1 MIDFIGNRRF
11 LFLEQKIS
19 ELDISKAVSKI
30 DPLIIDSAKLDF
42 DSSDIIL
49 EFRDN
54 PRVDDF
60 KEKTVLIGRLITGY
74 EQSAFEQAS
83 YRDYA
88 EKQIHEFVIAPSED
102 WDKFFTA
109 ILLVVPKEIVAWK
122 LRIDDSVTKLKVQ
135 F

>member
-11 LFLEQKIS
+11 LFVEQAIS
-19 ELDISKAVSKI
+19 ELDISKAVAEI
-30 DPLIIDSAKLDF
+30 DPLIIDSAKLEF

-54 PRVDDF
+54 PRIEDF
-60 KEKTVLIGRLITGY
+60 QDKKVLIGRLITGY
-74 EQSAFEQAS
+74 EQSVFERVS

-88 EKQIHEFVIAPSED
+88 EKKVHEYVIAPSED
-102 WDKFFTA
+102 WNQFFTA
-109 ILLVVPKEIVAWK
+109 LLVVIPKEVLAWK
-122 LRIDDSVTKLKVQ
+122 LRIDDSVSKLKVQ

>member
-42 DSSDIIL
+42 DSSDIVL

-74 EQSAFEQAS
+74 EQSAFDQLS

-88 EKQIHEFVIAPSED
+88 EKQIHEFVIDPSED

-109 ILLVVPKEIVAWK
+109 ILLIVPKEIMAWK